1 MNEFIKNGLK
11 KAAETESGNGALKY
25 STSLNVFVDDF
36 SSMGL
41 YLNRSYEESAFTIQK
56 EWSVCPEVALKMLGY
71 LRIITRK
78 ENHIHKT
85 KSVQRGQGLRKEYLQ
100 RMMWLASNHPE
111 TFYKNIDIFVE
122 IGSPRDIFA
131 LLRYD
136 FIKNGWQNR
145 ELNWNKMYEVIISL
159 LENDSTRNLVLKFMP
174 TPRTNSKAT
183 TDVAKANNVIARW
196 ISWKMFPAN
205 KSAMKEYRKLK
216 ASGTAHTW
224 QRQIAEEQYQD
235 IDFDK
240 VPGGALTMF
249 THPRYTVHKLKKA
262 RWSDRKKLVSVPS
275 DGTTFLQRHGLEDKF
290 LEWLDKQED
299 VNTTEYPHII
309 LKPLYEVCSGGFM
322 QRKNLPKVTEVTV
335 NKKFEKLLKVGKDGV
350 NADSRLIA
358 VRDTSGSMSS
368 SIPGQNFSAHH
379 VAKSLALYL
388 SQFLEGPFKDAWIEF
403 NRTAQMH
410 MFEGSTTTEKYLNDE
425 STYVGNT
432 DFLKVA
438 DIFVNAK
445 RNGVSESEM
454 PTGIVCFSDGEF
466 DPAGN
471 PWRDEKPDHITNFH
485 KFLEILRQ
493 AGFSKEYVDNFQII
507 LWDIP
512 NGYYG
517 KPSVKFE
524 DSADAP
530 NFFYIS
536 GYDPAVISFL
546 MGGEYKERE
555 QKQPK
560 TAEEL
565 MQAALDQEILDK
577 LFVQS

>member
-41 YLNRSYEESAFTIQK
+41 YLNRSYEESASTIQK
-56 EWSVCPEVALKMLGY
+56 EWLTCPEMALKMLGY

-78 ENHIHKT
+78 ETHIHKT
-85 KSVQRGQGLRKEYLQ
+85 KSVQRGQGLRKEYIH

-240 VPGGALTMF
+240 VPSGALTMF
-249 THPRYTVHKLKKA
+249 THPRYTVHKLRKTT
-262 RWSDRKKLVSVPS
+262 WSKEKKLTTVRS
-275 DGTTFLQRHGLEDKF
+275 DGTTFLERHNLEDKF
-290 LEWLDKQED
+290 IEWLDKQED

-309 LKPLYEVCSGGFM
+309 LKPLYEVCPDGFR
-322 QRKNLPKVTEVTV
+322 QKRNLPRVTEVTV
-335 NKKFEKLLKVGKDGV
+335 NKKFERLLNVGKDGV
-350 NADSRLIA
+350 NTDSRLIA
-358 VRDTSGSMSS
+358 VRDTSGSMSAL
-368 SIPGQNFSAHH
+368 IPGQKFSANH

-388 SQFLEGPFKDAWIEF
+388 SQFLDGPFKDAWIEF
-403 NRTAQMH
+403 NHTAQMH
-410 MFEGSTTTEKYLNDE
+410 IFKGSTTTEKYLNDA
-425 STYVGNT
+425 SSYVGNT

-438 DIFVNAK
+438 NIFVSAK
-445 RNGVSESEM
+445 QEGISESEM

-466 DPAGN
+466 DPVN
-471 PWRDEKPDHITNFH
+471 SWRDVPDHTTNFH
-485 KFLEILRQ
+485 AFLGILRQ
-493 AGFSKEYVDNFQII
+493 AGFSEEYVNNFQII

-546 MGGEYKERE
+546 MGGEYEKK
-555 QKQPK
+555 QKKQPK

-577 LFVQS
+577 LFV